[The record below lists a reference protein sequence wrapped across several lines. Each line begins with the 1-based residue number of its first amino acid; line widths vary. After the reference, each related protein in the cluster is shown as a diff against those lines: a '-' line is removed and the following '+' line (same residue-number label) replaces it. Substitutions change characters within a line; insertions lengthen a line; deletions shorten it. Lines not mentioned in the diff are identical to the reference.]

1 MFFLINYSQASL
13 QATSSKQQIFDIL
26 AWKIGMQWMKK
37 IGMQYHMQFLALDLR
52 PFIWL
57 TQQFL

>member
-26 AWKIGMQWMKK
+26 AWKIGMQ
-37 IGMQYHMQFLALDLR
+37 YHMQFLALDLR